1 MSRYNLFSQI
11 HKALRSML
19 YDMALSLQ
27 QTNFANKEEAH
38 ISLGKLQRV
47 LDVIDEHTENE
58 DKFILPA
65 IQQYEPSLT
74 DAFVQKH
81 AEGHQLAEK
90 LRKSIDGYYRVIL
103 DEERLNIGA
112 AINKTFTEFMEA
124 QIGYM
129 STEETVLN
137 KVLWRYYSD
146 SEIMIL
152 NQRTTNAPST
162 EESSFPNWMVR
173 GLSNEQIVG
182 LMKAVGQNA
191 PDYVFNSL
199 LAIAEKELPGIRYNK
214 VIEGLT
220 NGVMVA

>member
-1 MSRYNLFSQI
+1 
-11 HKALRSML
+11 ML

-58 DKFILPA
+58 DNFILPA

-90 LRKSIDGYYRVIL
+90 LRKSVAVYYRLIME
-103 DEERLNIGA
+103 EERINSGA
-112 AINKTFTEFMEA
+112 GINKTFTEYMEA
-124 QIGYM
+124 NIGYM

-152 NQRTTNAPST
+152 NQRTTNAQST
-162 EESSFPNWMVR
+162 EQNSFPNWMVR

-199 LAIAEKELPGIRYNK
+199 LAIAEKELPGIRYTK